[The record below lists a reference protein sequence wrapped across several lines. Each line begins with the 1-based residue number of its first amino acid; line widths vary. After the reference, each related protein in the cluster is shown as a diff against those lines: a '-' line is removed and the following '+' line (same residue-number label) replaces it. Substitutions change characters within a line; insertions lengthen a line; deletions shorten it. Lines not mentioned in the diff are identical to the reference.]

1 MIREFFRRKA
11 AQGEAGASG
20 AGEGGL
26 DDLRR
31 NERAERRQKLLL
43 YGTGGVL
50 AVGAMAWIL
59 QPSATD
65 LAAGKADKNA
75 EVKVSTDDMV
85 NRNMS
90 EREWMAMSEG
100 QMQQYGTQIKGLEGN
115 AERIQQLEEQ
125 IQSLQGEKSAMAED
139 GTRVMSAYEAE
150 NQQLRAQ
157 LGNAQSAPPRTA
169 PTGPSALYGAS
180 APGTYQDARGAGQG
194 SGAGETPGGTAIDAP
209 PLRSNDIKLVSFGAA
224 SGGTAERIVPGKT
237 TSFTDSANYL
247 PPNSIARARVV
258 VGVDATTSV
267 RSQNDPLPVV
277 LRITGPAR
285 SVYAEGRLLR
295 TQIEG
300 CMVNGAAS
308 GDLSSEKVYVRLQRM
323 TCPQPGGRF
332 AVSEVK
338 GFIAFGGK
346 TGVRGRV
353 VSREGG
359 LVGQAF
365 LAGLAGGFGRGFS
378 FNTESALNGSNVS
391 VNGERQKLSL
401 GDIAQGGVGSG
412 VATSADQVS
421 KYLIERAEQ
430 YQPVIEMPTGI
441 DVEIVFLDGVF
452 IRN

>member
-1 MIREFFRRKA
+1 MIWNPWRRA
-11 AQGEAGASG
+11 ESTAVGT
-20 AGEGGL
+20 

-31 NERAERRQKLLL
+31 NLLTERRQKLLF
-43 YGTGGVL
+43 YGVGGTV

-59 QPSATD
+59 QPNTNVGSGN
-65 LAAGKADKNA
+65 AGAGDDTASNG

-100 QMQQYGTQIKGLEGN
+100 QMEQYGNQIRGLEGN
-115 AERIQQLEEQ
+115 AERLQQLEAQ

-139 GTRVMSAYEAE
+139 GTRVLSAYEAE

-157 LGNAQSAPPRTA
+157 LESAQSVSRAPVAGPTALYGPTAPGIYQPPQTADGQAPDRAAIDAAPPRTH
-169 PTGPSALYGAS
+169 
-180 APGTYQDARGAGQG
+180 
-194 SGAGETPGGTAIDAP
+194 E
-209 PLRSNDIKLVSFGAA
+209 IKLVAFGPPGA
-224 SGGTAERIVPGKT
+224 GTAERITPGKT

-300 CMVNGAAS
+300 CMVNGAAT

-359 LVGQAF
+359 QW
-365 LAGLAGGFGRGFS
+365 
-378 FNTESALNGSNVS
+378 
-391 VNGERQKLSL
+391 
-401 GDIAQGGVGSG
+401 
-412 VATSADQVS
+412 
-421 KYLIERAEQ
+421 
-430 YQPVIEMPTGI
+430 
-441 DVEIVFLDGVF
+441 
-452 IRN
+452 

>member
-1 MIREFFRRKA
+1 MIRNPFRR
-11 AQGEAGASG
+11 GEASSDAPDT
-20 AGEGGL
+20 EGL
-26 DDLRR
+26 HR
-31 NERAERRQKLLL
+31 NVEAERRQKRLF
-43 YGTGGVL
+43 YGIGGAL

-59 QPSATD
+59 QPSTD
-65 LAAGKADKNA
+65 LSGSADKA
-75 EVKVSTDDMV
+75 AKDGEVKVSTDDMV

-90 EREWMAMSEG
+90 EREWMALSEG
-100 QMQQYGTQIKGLEGN
+100 QMEQYGNQIKGLEGN
-115 AERIQQLEEQ
+115 SERIEQLQQQ
-125 IQSLQGEKSAMAED
+125 IQALQGEKSAMAED

-150 NQQLRAQ
+150 NQQLRTQVASAQ
-157 LGNAQSAPPRTA
+157 QTPRPPGSG
-169 PTGPSALYGAS
+169 PTALYGPGS
-180 APGTYQDARGAGQG
+180 PGTYQ
-194 SGAGETPGGTAIDAP
+194 PVGTAQGAPANGAAIDTGTVQP
-209 PLRSNDIKLVSFGAA
+209 REIKLVAFTGAA
-224 SGGTAERIVPGKT
+224 GGTAERIVPGKT
-237 TSFTDSANYL
+237 TSFTDGANYL

-258 VGVDATTSV
+258 VGVDAATSV
-267 RSQNDPLPVV
+267 RSQSDPLPVV

-378 FNTESALNGSNVS
+378 LNTETALTGSNVS

-412 VATSADQVS
+412 IASSADQVS

>member
-1 MIREFFRRKA
+1 MIWNPWRRA
-11 AQGEAGASG
+11 ENTAVGT
-20 AGEGGL
+20 

-31 NERAERRQKLLL
+31 NLLTERRQKLLF
-43 YGTGGVL
+43 YGVGGTV

-59 QPSATD
+59 QPNTNVGSGN
-65 LAAGKADKNA
+65 AGAGDDTASNG

-100 QMQQYGTQIKGLEGN
+100 QMEQYGNQIRGLEGN
-115 AERIQQLEEQ
+115 AERLQQLEAQ

-139 GTRVMSAYEAE
+139 GTRVLSAYEAE

-157 LGNAQSAPPRTA
+157 IESAQSVSRAPVAGPTALYGPTAPGIYQPPQTADGQAPDRAAIDAAPPRTH
-169 PTGPSALYGAS
+169 
-180 APGTYQDARGAGQG
+180 
-194 SGAGETPGGTAIDAP
+194 E
-209 PLRSNDIKLVSFGAA
+209 IKLVAFGPPGA
-224 SGGTAERIVPGKT
+224 GTAERITPGKT

-285 SVYAEGRLLR
+285 SVYADGRLLR

-300 CMVNGAAS
+300 CMVNGAAT

-378 FNTESALNGSNVS
+378 LNTETALTGSS
-391 VNGERQKLSL
+391 VNVNGQRDKLSL
-401 GDIAQGGVGSG
+401 GEIAQGGVGSG
-412 VATSADQVS
+412 AATSADQVS